1 LELST
6 RSRVIPING
15 PFDFDLALGYLST
28 WTAATFEQVDLEAR
42 VYQRA
47 IRVGSHDVR
56 LTVRPTD
63 TGLELAVTGP
73 GITDEIAECAEQV
86 VRRVFSLDADPTPF
100 MELAGTDTVLAPLI
114 ERFPTMRPVTI
125 PDLYE
130 TLVWSI
136 LGQQINVGFA
146 RRLKLRLVDLC
157 GHTLTIDGQDYRLM
171 PLPDEVAALDPAEL
185 IPLQFSR
192 QKTSYII
199 GLSQLIANGDLDLE
213 ELRGLPEDE
222 VVATLTS
229 VRGIGR
235 WTAEYALMRGLG
247 HPDIIPAGDVSLQLL
262 IGTAAIGR
270 RATEAELREIAERW
284 RPWRGWATFFVWMS
298 RQFGG

>member
-1 LELST
+1 
-6 RSRVIPING
+6 
-15 PFDFDLALGYLST
+15 
-28 WTAATFEQVDLEAR
+28 VDVEAR

-47 IRVGSHDVR
+47 IRIGDHDVR
-56 LTVRPTD
+56 LTVRPAD
-63 TGLELAVTGP
+63 AGLRLDVAGPIVTE
-73 GITDEIAECAEQV
+73 EIADRAEQV
-86 VRRVFSLDADPTPF
+86 VGRVFSLDADPAPF
-100 MELAGTDTVLAPLI
+100 LEMAQTDSVLAPLV
-114 ERFPTMRPVTI
+114 ERFPQMRPVTI

-130 TLVWSI
+130 TLIWSI

-146 RRLKLRLVDLC
+146 RRLKLRLVELC
-157 GHTLTIDGQDYRLM
+157 GHTLTIDGQDYPLM
-171 PLPDEVAALDPAEL
+171 PRPDVVAALDPADL
-185 IPLQFSR
+185 VPLQFSR
-192 QKTSYII
+192 QKTNYII
-199 GLSQLIANGDLDLE
+199 GLSQLVASGDLNLE
-213 ELRGLPEDE
+213 ALRDQPEDE
-222 VVATLTS
+222 VIATLTS
-229 VRGIGR
+229 VKGIGR